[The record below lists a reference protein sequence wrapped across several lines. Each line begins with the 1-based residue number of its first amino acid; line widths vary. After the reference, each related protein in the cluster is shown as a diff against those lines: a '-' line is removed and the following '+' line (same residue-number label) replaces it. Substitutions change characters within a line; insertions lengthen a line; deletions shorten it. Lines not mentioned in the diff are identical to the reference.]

1 MKRKIFAGT
10 SSFSIGVFIQDTSS
24 TTGAGLAGL
33 THSTAGLVA
42 EYRRQGQSSWT
53 TIPLVTKTLGTWVS
67 GGFVADGSRAGYYEL
82 DLPNAAIAGGA
93 RFCLVRLYGAANML
107 DVPVELELDALNYQ
121 DGARLGTSL
130 ATSGDVESFVD
141 GSTDAISGLVIQRP
155 TYEEM
160 ELITADAASSVR
172 VDVLDRPTL
181 AQIEASTV
189 LGKEASIIDVMEEV
203 SSKPTLIQIEAS
215 TVLAKESSVETV
227 ASGVATLLTRISSTV
242 GSMFL
247 DLIQMITGDGTA
259 NAQFSAKALENAP
272 TSAGAGTGTGARSV
286 AVTVLLSGSPVE
298 GALVRLT
305 KGAETY
311 IGTSDNAGLVP
322 FNVNDGTW
330 AVAITAAGASFA
342 GASLVVDGAETVSY
356 SLTAGSAIVPSEPG
370 FVTGYWLC
378 LSPSGVPEAGATVSI
393 QISALPSNSVGL
405 ALDDTIRTATSAGDG
420 VAQFENLIPGVRYG
434 IWRGAGE
441 KCYVT
446 IPTNATSPLELSSII
461 GNP

>member
-10 SSFSIGVFIQDTSS
+10 TSFSIGLFIQANNS

-33 THSTAGLVA
+33 THATAGLVA

-82 DLPNAAIAGGA
+82 DLPNAAIAAGA

-121 DGARLGTSL
+121 DPIRLGTSL
-130 ATSGDVESFVD
+130 V
-141 GSTDAISGLVIQRP
+141 
-155 TYEEM
+155 TYGET
-160 ELITADAASSVR
+160 ELIVDDASASLR

-181 AQIEASTV
+181 SQIEASTV
-189 LGKEASIIDVMEEV
+189 LGKEASIIDVMEEI

-215 TVLAKESSVETV
+215 TVLAKESSLETV

-259 NAQFSAKALENAP
+259 NAQFSAKALELTP
-272 TSAGAGTGTGARSV
+272 TTAGTGTGARSV
-286 AVTVLLSGSPVE
+286 AVTVLLSGTPVE

-305 KGAETY
+305 KGAESF
-311 IGTSDNAGLVP
+311 IGATDSSGLIT

-330 AVAITAAGASFA
+330 DVSITAAGASFP
-342 GASLVVDGAETVSY
+342 GASLVVDGPEAVSY
-356 SLTAGSAIVPSEPG
+356 SLTASSAIIPSEPG

-393 QISALPSNSVGL
+393 QVSALPSGSVGL
-405 ALDDTIRTATSAGDG
+405 ALDDTIRTATSGVDG
-420 VAQFENLIPGVRYG
+420 VAQFVNLIPGVRYG
-434 IWRGAGE
+434 IWRGAGDRF
-441 KCYVT
+441 YVT
-446 IPTNATSPLELSSII
+446 IPMDAVSPLELSSII